1 MPIEHLLEERGAAAR
16 HAHDER
22 DALHRRRTWLEPA
35 RAAAHEVKLLLGV
48 GDHPVDV
55 EGGSCGGV
63 QVERQVE
70 RAAVLAV
77 GIQEADG
84 IEARD
89 PAHQG
94 GAVAAGKLLEAGDGA
109 RAVGVKADAGGEDR
123 GAWVLRPIPTFRHQR
138 LQLIAAV
145 GAVQHLGERQHRVR
159 RVGSALAHQH
169 PEAIDGRRTAP
180 KAVVDDGAQELH
192 FVAGA
197 AEPQGAVDRLVCLP
211 EPSQAEGSAGQREPR
226 RGVAGVLGNDVI
238 GQSEGG
244 AKLPP
249 AEQLLQFGLGVASG
263 HGSFALYWMNL
274 RAKSCAPSLSWHCWR
289 ILSPEDME
297 KGGQGRPSSASV
309 LLSVRFPQM
318 KTFIASGIAAASLVS
333 FASADVTV
341 TFTNQTW
348 TGFSFTDLTA
358 QFGGFTGTL
367 TGVSVD
373 ATLNA
378 ATNETYAD
386 DLCVYVDPAPLST
399 GGLLQVG
406 GFSNLNATQRLSWAN
421 GGSSAPGTTVIDA
434 TSVNAIVFSGSPTD
448 PIIWLGNGY
457 GFSGTSGTWTGTI
470 TLIGVNAVPA
480 PGALALLGVA
490 GFAARRRRA

>member
-1 MPIEHLLEERGAAAR
+1 
-16 HAHDER
+16 
-22 DALHRRRTWLEPA
+22 
-35 RAAAHEVKLLLGV
+35 
-48 GDHPVDV
+48 
-55 EGGSCGGV
+55 
-63 QVERQVE
+63 
-70 RAAVLAV
+70 
-77 GIQEADG
+77 
-84 IEARD
+84 
-89 PAHQG
+89 
-94 GAVAAGKLLEAGDGA
+94 
-109 RAVGVKADAGGEDR
+109 
-123 GAWVLRPIPTFRHQR
+123 
-138 LQLIAAV
+138 
-145 GAVQHLGERQHRVR
+145 
-159 RVGSALAHQH
+159 
-169 PEAIDGRRTAP
+169 
-180 KAVVDDGAQELH
+180 
-192 FVAGA
+192 
-197 AEPQGAVDRLVCLP
+197 
-211 EPSQAEGSAGQREPR
+211 
-226 RGVAGVLGNDVI
+226 
-238 GQSEGG
+238 
-244 AKLPP
+244 
-249 AEQLLQFGLGVASG
+249 
-263 HGSFALYWMNL
+263 
-274 RAKSCAPSLSWHCWR
+274 
-289 ILSPEDME
+289 
-297 KGGQGRPSSASV
+297 
-309 LLSVRFPQM
+309 M